1 MNLSLIRCDL
11 NHIDALVEI
20 SRNTFI
26 NAFEKQN
33 NPIDFYKYLNKT
45 LNKEALEKELSNPN
59 ISFYFLRI
67 ENTTVGYFKLNEAD
81 AQIETFNA
89 PSIELERIYV
99 IEEFQSKKLGEVM
112 LKHAIQISK
121 DKKVKFL
128 WLGVWEKNVKA
139 IKFYNHFGFK
149 KFGSHDFYLGND
161 KQVDLLMRLN
171 LI

>member
-89 PSIELERIYV
+89 LSIELERIYV